1 MNDEFYMD
9 LCLKE
14 AWKFQILTYPNPA
27 VGCAILDKNGALL
40 SVKAHEKAGFLHAE
54 PRAIFFALCK
64 ILPNFASHFMRE
76 YELEFGVKFSEIS
89 ELENANLAPNFT
101 YDFILLHH
109 QNALQGAKAYV
120 SLEPCAHKGKTPP
133 CARLFVELGFAS
145 VCIGAH
151 DENKIA
157 SGGARIL
164 KDAKIAVKMGVLA
177 DKISAL
183 MYPFYQWQSANF
195 SFFKVAMTLNGKISG
210 KISGPNS
217 LSHMHQIRAIIDLLA
232 IGGNT
237 VRSDKPILDARFAPE
252 ILEILPK
259 NEPKNSVQFRKNRAP
274 DLFIYSNRHDFSA
287 DLPLYNVPNRS
298 VEISDNFEQILSR
311 KLCMIEGGA
320 NMLSALPNFV
330 RYFLIYFSDDI
341 YDKNS
346 LNLGDNLSKN
356 LRLKPLFLGENG
368 GERYGWFEREI

>member
-1 MNDEFYMD
+1 
-9 LCLKE
+9 
-14 AWKFQILTYPNPA
+14 
-27 VGCAILDKNGALL
+27 
-40 SVKAHEKAGFLHAE
+40 
-54 PRAIFFALCK
+54 
-64 ILPNFASHFMRE
+64 
-76 YELEFGVKFSEIS
+76 
-89 ELENANLAPNFT
+89 
-101 YDFILLHH
+101 
-109 QNALQGAKAYV
+109 
-120 SLEPCAHKGKTPP
+120 
-133 CARLFVELGFAS
+133 
-145 VCIGAH
+145 
-151 DENKIA
+151 
-157 SGGARIL
+157 
-164 KDAKIAVKMGVLA
+164 MGILA
-177 DKISAL
+177 DKVSAL

-210 KISGPNS
+210 KISGSNS
-217 LSHMHQIRAIIDLLA
+217 LSHMHQIRSIIDLLA

-252 ILEILPK
+252 ILEISPK
-259 NEPKNSVQFRKNRAP
+259 NKPKNSVKFRKNSAP
-274 DLFIYSNRHDFSA
+274 DLFIYSSRRDFSE
-287 DLPLYNVPNRS
+287 DLPLYNVPDRS

-320 NMLSALPNFV
+320 KMLSALPNFV